1 MTEFVEDIASGFQD
15 QRRFKM
21 DMLELRRKLY
31 FKYPGEKW
39 KDRVDKMT
47 DNQVIAVSRSITERD
62 EKKKAKEPKQLS
74 LFDD

>member
-1 MTEFVEDIASGFQD
+1 MNILD
-15 QRRFKM
+15 
-21 DMLELRRKLY
+21 LRRKLY

-39 KDRVDKMT
+39 KKKVDRMT

-62 EKKKAKEPKQLS
+62 EKRKAKEPKQLS

>member
-1 MTEFVEDIASGFQD
+1 
-15 QRRFKM
+15 M

-39 KDRVDKMT
+39 KKKVDRMT
-47 DNQVIAVSRSITERD
+47 DSQLIAVSRSIIERD
-62 EKKKAKEPKQLS
+62 EKRKAKEKEKEPKQLS

>member
-1 MTEFVEDIASGFQD
+1 
-15 QRRFKM
+15 M

-39 KDRVDKMT
+39 KKKVDNMT
-47 DNQVIAVSRSITERD
+47 DNQLIAISRSIAERD
-62 EKKKAKEPKQLS
+62 EKRKAKEPKQLS

>member
-1 MTEFVEDIASGFQD
+1 
-15 QRRFKM
+15 M

-39 KDRVDKMT
+39 KKKVDRMT